1 MLWNFPAC
9 LYLCQV
15 FLIESIQ
22 IYYEHMKKFQ
32 FLALMMAFS
41 GTALMVTSC
50 DKSDNCGDTPPTYT
64 SEIKAIIDAKCANCH
79 KTGGVAESSGVYTTY
94 NDLKPNLAQS
104 WTEIDAGRMPQAG
117 FPQLTDAEKA
127 AYECWKNAGFPEN

>member
-41 GTALMVTSC
+41 EM
-50 DKSDNCGDTPPTYT
+50 
-64 SEIKAIIDAKCANCH
+64 KAIIDAKCANCH
-79 KTGGVAESSGVYTTY
+79 KTGGIAESSGVYTTY
-94 NDLKPNLAQS
+94 SEMKPNLAQS
-104 WTEIDAGRMPQAG
+104 WTEINAGRMPQAG